1 MVVGCVCVLYV
12 CVLYVCVLYVCVL
25 LHVPSNNGLSNH
37 DFLSRHT
44 NEPGLARMTIQNFL
58 ALFLKKEPEV
68 LFLGNDSFIRGEES
82 ILLET

>member
-1 MVVGCVCVLYV
+1 VWWRCVCVGMCV
-12 CVLYVCVLYVCVL
+12 CVWVLSVCVL

-58 ALFLKKEPEV
+58 ALFFKKEPEV